1 MGGGGGG
8 GGGLKFNI
16 YISRF
21 FDILGPAFP
30 NKWPLLTVVPESG
43 LTLLSAQYEKHSIV
57 CVPGGIWVDEEQYD
71 RFEDAGHIASLHSM
85 SDPRL
90 GQGPRG
96 ACVRLKAVQHH
107 KHRPEKQNRQSHS
120 KINSRYKLNKLKIK
134 HLFTKFN
141 FVSIVEICH
150 RGRVLTSGLEISWSH
165 EPRAPLISPV
175 APANFYREPKDYWF
189 LYTTTSRL
197 AFELLLT
204 LAPWLS
210 CTSKKAASRAHYF
223 ICANLTSYTI
233 LQRINNFAVPFEC
246 PDRHPWA
253 SLAPLIPG
261 QMPQDGKLLVS
272 LNAGF
277 LEGKTNFL

>member
-1 MGGGGGG
+1 M
-8 GGGLKFNI
+8 
-16 YISRF
+16 
-21 FDILGPAFP
+21 
-30 NKWPLLTVVPESG
+30 VPESG

-96 ACVRLKAVQHH
+96 ARVRLKAVQHH
-107 KHRPEKQNRQSHS
+107 KHRPEKQKTQSHS
-120 KINSRYKLNKLKIK
+120 KINSRFKLNKLKIK

-150 RGRVLTSGLEISWSH
+150 RGRVLTSGLEISRSR
-165 EPRAPLISPV
+165 EPRAPLISPA
-175 APANFYREPKDYWF
+175 APANFCREPKDYWF

-197 AFELLLT
+197 AFELLLN

-223 ICANLTSYTI
+223 ICANLTRYTI
-233 LQRINNFAVPFEC
+233 LQRINTLPYLSNVLTGIPGLPLLLWFRVKCHRMANFLWASMRGFWKEKLTFYSFLHYQAIHAWSSC
-246 PDRHPWA
+246 DHSRLTRHP
-253 SLAPLIPG
+253 
-261 QMPQDGKLLVS
+261 
-272 LNAGF
+272 
-277 LEGKTNFL
+277 